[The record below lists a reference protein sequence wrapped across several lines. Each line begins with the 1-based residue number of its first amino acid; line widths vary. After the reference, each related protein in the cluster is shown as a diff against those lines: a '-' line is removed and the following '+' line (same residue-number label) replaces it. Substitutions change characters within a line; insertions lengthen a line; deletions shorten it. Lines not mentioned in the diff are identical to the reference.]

1 MEDNPMKKLMFVIL
15 IVLALILCAG
25 ASADNPY
32 VGIWVYEKPTSHSSR
47 VIVTCEVDPTDKVFY
62 CRQELFL
69 DGSPADVQAGI
80 YSCTYTKNTLTILDG
95 DTVIRELYKVDAM
108 HLSAY
113 EKKTGGFFYRVPK
126 TLEDYDTAIQWEPK
140 VEVTPTPLPPDY
152 VNMDP
157 VGKWSFMHDFTNEY
171 SDPLDF
177 DYMAMDITLMPD
189 GSAYLVFGSRA
200 KKKSTLDHRYSD
212 GLWLGDASG
221 LRIKANDGV
230 YNAWIDA
237 STGCLKLKFTES
249 NILTFTRIN
258 STAIESN

>member
-1 MEDNPMKKLMFVIL
+1 MKKLTFVIL
-15 IVLALILCAG
+15 IVLALLMCAG

-62 CRQELFL
+62 SRQELFL
-69 DGSPADVQAGI
+69 DGSPADVQSGI

-157 VGKWSFMHDFTNEY
+157 VGKWSYVHDFTNEY
-171 SDPLDF
+171 SDSIDF
-177 DYMAMDITLMPD
+177 DYITMDITIMQD
-189 GSAYLVFGSRA
+189 GSAYMVLGT
-200 KKKSTLDHRYSD
+200 KSKGKSALDHRYSD

-221 LRIKANDGV
+221 FRIKEQGYV
-230 YNAWIDA
+230 YDAWIDET
-237 STGCLKLKFTES
+237 TGNLKFQFTDTLL
-249 NILTFTRIN
+249 LTFVRVN
-258 STAIESN
+258 SMPFE

>member
-1 MEDNPMKKLMFVIL
+1 MKKLTFVIL
-15 IVLALILCAG
+15 IVLALLMCAG
-25 ASADNPY
+25 ASAENPF
-32 VGIWVYEKPTSHSSR
+32 VGIWVYEKPTSHDSR
-47 VIVTCEVDPTDKVFY
+47 IIITCEVDPTDKVFY
-62 CRQELFL
+62 SRQEIFL
-69 DGSPADVQAGI
+69 DGSPCKAEAAV
-80 YSCTYTKNTLTILDG
+80 YSCTYTNKLLTILDG
-95 DTVIRELYKVDAM
+95 DTVIRELHKVDVL

-113 EKKTGGFFYRVPK
+113 EKKTGGYFYKVPK

-200 KKKSTLDHRYSD
+200 KGKSTLDHRYSD

-230 YNAWIDA
+230 HDAWIDA

-249 NILTFTRIN
+249 NILTFSRIN

>member
-1 MEDNPMKKLMFVIL
+1 MKKLTFVIF
-15 IVLALILCAG
+15 IVLALLMCAG

-80 YSCTYTKNTLTILDG
+80 YSCTYTKNTITILDG

-152 VNMDP
+152 VNLDP
-157 VGKWSFMHDFTNEY
+157 VGKWSFMHDYTNEY

-189 GSAYLVFGSRA
+189 GSAYLVFGYRA
-200 KKKSTLDHRYSD
+200 KGKSTLDYRYSD

-230 YNAWIDA
+230 HDAWIDA